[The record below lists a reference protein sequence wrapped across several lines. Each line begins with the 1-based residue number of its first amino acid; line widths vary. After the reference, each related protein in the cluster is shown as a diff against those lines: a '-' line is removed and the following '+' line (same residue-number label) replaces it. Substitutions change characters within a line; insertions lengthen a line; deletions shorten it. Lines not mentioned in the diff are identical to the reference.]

1 MFDDTKDCDISS
13 PELKP
18 TPLCT
23 LSTETVDDHTWGH
36 FQGKTIPFASLLR
49 CAEALT
55 SELGANAKLH
65 QDEPSQKTEEKKKEE
80 EEEEEPISIIIM
92 ELDKSDYTTGWPNGW
107 KGEDDW
113 VDEVEGCK
121 WLADQ
126 YPREDLIVL
135 GLASFS
141 IRAFGLILLR
151 DDHHHACSE
160 LRGPG
165 NRAYWRRLGYC
176 EWWMTN
182 TLDDLEMRPGS
193 SFAPGVIDA
202 LEKKYGPC
210 LRAKSDDWTEG
221 EGLFG

>member
-1 MFDDTKDCDISS
+1 MKS
-13 PELKP
+13 

-23 LSTETVDDHTWGH
+23 LGTETVEDHTWGH
-36 FQGKTIPFASLLR
+36 FQGKTIKFASLLR

-55 SELGANAKLH
+55 TELGESAKLH
-65 QDEPSQKTEEKKKEE
+65 QDEPSEETEKGEE
-80 EEEEEPISIIIM
+80 QEDSDEPISIIIM
-92 ELDKSDYTTGWPNGW
+92 ELDKSKYTTGWPNGW

-113 VDEVEGCK
+113 VDEAEGCT
-121 WLADQ
+121 WLANQ
-126 YPREDLIVL
+126 YPQDDLIVL

-151 DDHHHACSE
+151 DHAHSAK
-160 LRGPG
+160 GP
-165 NRAYWRRLGYC
+165 RTYWRRLGYC

-193 SFAPGVIDA
+193 SFAPGVIEA
-202 LEKKYGPC
+202 LEAKYGPC
-210 LRAKSDDWTEG
+210 LRARSNDWTEG